1 MLIEN
6 GAKVEVETY
15 LNGIIHTKVTAS
27 NGKIIFDRMAT
38 VGTENNNKHFFEVNY
53 HNLIPKKFGE
63 PEINL
68 LEIKEYACG
77 ITHTVKR
84 STDGKIIFDRMENTN
99 KKLSKSYRS
108 F

>member
-6 GAKVEVETY
+6 GAKVEIDESHR
-15 LNGIIHTKVTAS
+15 GITHTTVTAS

-53 HNLIPKKFGE
+53 HNLIPKKLE
-63 PEINL
+63 NSEIL
-68 LEIKEYACG
+68 PLEVNKYPCG
-77 ITHTVKR
+77 IIHTIKR
-84 STDGKIIFDRMENTN
+84 STDGKIIFDRMENIN